1 MPGAPDLSELLVD
14 LADETGALTAL
25 LDGLAPG
32 DWERPTPARGW
43 AVRDQVSHLAYFDD
57 ATVEAA
63 TDPVAFERSAAELLG
78 GGPDFPDRVA
88 EDHRSLTPADLL
100 AWFRG
105 SRRAVGESLGRL
117 DARHRLPW
125 YGTTMSVTSAVTA
138 RLMETWAHGE
148 DVAEALS
155 LRRAPTARLRH
166 VAHLGVA
173 TLGFSFT
180 GHGQPVP
187 SAPVRVELDGPA
199 GERWSWGDEAAGD
212 RVVGPALDFCLVVTQ
227 RRPVAATALDVDGE
241 VASRWMAIAQ
251 AFAGPPTTVRRAGA
265 RP

>member
-1 MPGAPDLSELLVD
+1 MPGAPDLPELLAD
-14 LADETGALTAL
+14 LADETGSLLAM
-25 LDGLAPG
+25 LDGLAPA
-32 DWERPTPARGW
+32 DWERPTTAEGW
-43 AVRDQVSHLAYFDD
+43 AVRDQVSHLAFFDD
-57 ATVEAA
+57 AIVEAA
-63 TDPVAFERSAAELLG
+63 GDPAAFERSAAELVG
-78 GGPDFPDRVA
+78 GGADFPDRVA
-88 EDHRSLTPADLL
+88 EDHRSVAPAELL
-100 AWFRG
+100 AWFRD
-105 SRRAVGESLGRL
+105 SRRALIGSLGRL

-155 LRRAPTARLRH
+155 VRRAPTARLRH

-180 GHGQPVP
+180 GHRQPVP

-212 RVVGPALDFCLVVTQ
+212 RVAGPALDFCLVVTQ
-227 RRPVAATALDVDGE
+227 RRPVAATALEVDGE
-241 VASRWMAIAQ
+241 VAHRWMAIAQ
-251 AFAGPPTTVRRAGA
+251 AFAGPPTTVRRAGG